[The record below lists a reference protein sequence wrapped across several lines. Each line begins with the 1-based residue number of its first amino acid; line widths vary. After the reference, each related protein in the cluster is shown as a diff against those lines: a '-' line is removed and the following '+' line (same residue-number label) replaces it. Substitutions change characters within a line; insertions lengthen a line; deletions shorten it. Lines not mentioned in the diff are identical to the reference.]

1 METINNGKNLVDI
14 ELSANVSDNR
24 RIDMNKVAEYYAR
37 IIDLRGDIMDVAER
51 LLSLY
56 VDNDKDYYETAI
68 EERSDGLGKVVDELC
83 SRILTQAAIQ
93 REKRQ

>member
-1 METINNGKNLVDI
+1 MEKNNKNV
-14 ELSANVSDNR
+14 ANAMPLAEVNDK
-24 RIDMNKVAEYYAR
+24 IDMNKVAEYYAR
-37 IIDLRGDIMDVAER
+37 IIDLRSDIMDVAEC

-56 VDNDKDYYETAI
+56 VDNDKDYYATAI
-68 EERSDGLGKVVDELC
+68 EEHSDRLGKVVDELC